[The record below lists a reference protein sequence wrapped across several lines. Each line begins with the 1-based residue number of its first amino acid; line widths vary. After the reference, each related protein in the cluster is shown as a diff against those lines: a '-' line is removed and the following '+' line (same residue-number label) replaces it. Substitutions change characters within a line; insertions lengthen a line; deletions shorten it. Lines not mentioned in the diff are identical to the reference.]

1 MVSGMALPGG
11 WCDPTEVVKPGE
23 GHCEGLWD
31 GEVREGV
38 AGVGP
43 QRVGVGRLLRQ
54 APHLLLHLQTL
65 FEKFSFQIPMNFE

>member
-23 GHCEGLWD
+23 GQCEGLRD
-31 GEVREGV
+31 GEVGDGV
-38 AGVGP
+38 AGVA
-43 QRVGVGRLLRQ
+43 QRVARRLLGQ